1 LDELK
6 NNPNNDI
13 HNIFNALRDNPVEI
27 EDAKKD
33 NPMIARLKLLIV
45 SFFKL
50 YPLIFFFKFF
60 FKKIIDSFFF
70 FI

>member
-1 LDELK
+1 MDELK

-33 NPMIARLKLLIV
+33 NPMTGRLKLLIV

-50 YPLIFFFKFF
+50 YPP
-60 FKKIIDSFFF
+60 
-70 FI
+70 